1 MSTLTRETHLIQ
13 NPALGAV
20 LIWRFTC
27 GYVAKHAT
35 SDHPPLQLA
44 FIVLPLLLHK
54 DTFTLLKGTQRSTGL
69 HGFADKFARTAVGK
83 SDILLAVQSRALAWR
98 PLSLESVRVGV
109 HTRLLTISCTDGKLI
124 PVSTSPASGVPT
136 SIRPLLDNA
145 DKLGD
150 WCSGLSLFEIGN
162 SLKVA
167 F

>member
-54 DTFTLLKGTQRSTGL
+54 DTFALLKSTQRTTGL
-69 HGFADKFARTAVGK
+69 HGFTDKFTQTAIGM
-83 SDILLAVQSRALAWR
+83 SDILLAVRCACPWL
-98 PLSLESVRVGV
+98 
-109 HTRLLTISCTDGKLI
+109 
-124 PVSTSPASGVPT
+124 GVPFP
-136 SIRPLLDNA
+136 SNRCGLVCRP
-145 DKLGD
+145 GP
-150 WCSGLSLFEIGN
+150 
-162 SLKVA
+162 
-167 F
+167 